1 MNFHRKLQKN
11 IKRIKKR
18 KKKLSLKQNPYK
30 VIHDLN
36 YLIKVYR
43 LFFFLIVSEIFAKFP
58 IPIKI
63 GLP

>member
-1 MNFHRKLQKN
+1 MMNFHRKLQKN
-11 IKRIKKR
+11 IKKIKKR

-43 LFFFLIVSEIFAKFP
+43 LFCF
-58 IPIKI
+58 
-63 GLP
+63 